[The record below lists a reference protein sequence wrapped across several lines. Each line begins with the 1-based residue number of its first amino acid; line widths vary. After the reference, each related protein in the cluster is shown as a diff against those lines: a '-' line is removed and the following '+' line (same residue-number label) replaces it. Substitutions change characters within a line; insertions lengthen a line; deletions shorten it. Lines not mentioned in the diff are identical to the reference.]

1 MTTHNLKQ
9 GYPAKQFGQPTKRY
23 CQQLDLV
30 DDAALIEQYKYWH
43 APANNWQEIAAGIRS
58 VGILEMEIYL
68 HKNHAFMIVEVPA
81 DFDWD
86 SAFAK
91 LATLDRQAEW
101 EAFVAKFQCSK
112 PGATSDE
119 KWQLMERIYA
129 LTECK

>member
-1 MTTHNLKQ
+1 MLPNLKQ
-9 GYPAKQFGQPTKRY
+9 GYPVKPCTQPTKRY

-30 DDAALIEQYKYWH
+30 NDAALIEQYKYWH
-43 APANNWQEIAAGIRS
+43 NPVNNWPEIAAGIRS

-86 SAFAK
+86 AAFAR
-91 LATLDRQAEW
+91 LATLSRQAEW
-101 EAFVAKFQCSK
+101 EAFVAKFQSAR
-112 PGATSDE
+112 PDATSDE

-129 LTECK
+129 LSECR

>member
-1 MTTHNLKQ
+1 MENKTQ
-9 GYPAKQFGQPTKRY
+9 GYKIREYHGPVKRY
-23 CQQLDLV
+23 CQMLNLK
-30 DDAALIEQYKYWH
+30 DDPALIAEYRKRHSEEEVW
-43 APANNWQEIAAGIRS
+43 PETLAAIRE

-81 DFDWD
+81 DFDWEA
-86 SAFAK
+86 SFAK
-91 LATLDRQAEW
+91 LATLDRQSEW

>member
-1 MTTHNLKQ
+1 
-9 GYPAKQFGQPTKRY
+9 
-23 CQQLDLV
+23 
-30 DDAALIEQYKYWH
+30 
-43 APANNWQEIAAGIRS
+43 RS

-91 LATLDRQAEW
+91 LATLDLQDEW

-112 PGATSDE
+112 SGATSDE